1 MAQVV
6 TSPREWLECL
16 WRDRS
21 NKNPHQATYQLFPGF
36 QTATACQDGD
46 TVDNKSATKAENSVD
61 IIEEAAPVMLKEM
74 KKTKRKRKHSRS
86 RHGKREGVPTHDEEA
101 LSTSLNITKKQYKTC
116 VKTNNEGRITSLN
129 LNCLEKNTFFI
140 QSTVFNHLS
149 NLNLF
154 DNNLT
159 EFPSC
164 ICNLHCLKDL
174 QLSKNQIKCVPETVG
189 KLNNLV
195 KFSIQSNKISV
206 LPKTICDIEALTE
219 LYLSNNA
226 LTSIPGSVGNI
237 KNLTILAIGGNKLFW
252 LPKSIGKLK
261 KIQSINAQNNR
272 IRCIPKS
279 FAKIACLRWLDVTG
293 NNLFENPMFLGKN
306 KTLRV
311 KY

>member
-6 TSPREWLECL
+6 TSPKEWLECL

-36 QTATACQDGD
+36 QTPTACQDGH
-46 TVDNKSATKAENSVD
+46 TVDDKSATKEENSVD
-61 IIEEAAPVMLKEM
+61 IIEEAPVILKEM
-74 KKTKRKRKHSRS
+74 KKTKRKRKHARS
-86 RHGKREGVPTHDEEA
+86 RHGKREEAPNKEEA
-101 LSTSLNITKKQYKTC
+101 LYTSLDITKQEYKTC
-116 VKTNNEGRITSLN
+116 VKTNNKGQITSLN
-129 LNCLEKNTFFI
+129 LNSLKKNTFFI
-140 QSTVFNHLS
+140 QSSIFNHLS

-164 ICNLHCLKDL
+164 ICNLHRLKDL
-174 QLSKNQIKCVPETVG
+174 QLSKNQIKYVPETVG

-195 KFSIQSNKISV
+195 KLSIQSNKISV
-206 LPKTICDIEALTE
+206 LPKSICDMEALTE
-219 LYLSNNA
+219 LYLSNND

-293 NNLFENPMFLGKN
+293 NNLFENPIFLGKN